1 MAFFDLFKT
10 RRKNND
16 MQYDQDEAPDFAVMP
31 DEEKEKYIECQYEIM
46 RECNQFISEARKEYK
61 IVGSY
66 FSDIQ
71 LIEMQPSEQRE
82 RIRQVAKS
90 IAEVSVDRRI
100 YKNEENKVSPSRY
113 RQMARDEAAIVEGLK
128 KLQNDEA
135 YLQLVKRDMN
145 LLAGEKE
152 SLRITAGE
160 LVDRQ
165 EMLRKVSV
173 SSVIAFGLLFL
184 VMIIYGLMTKS
195 DPGMGFLVILL
206 LAAVFLAIEVVI
218 YTRTIY
224 EVRLTQKKLN
234 KAIVFSNRVKI
245 KYINARNLVDYQY
258 EKYDVKNAYELAE
271 QYQLYL
277 EAKKQKENYRHATV
291 QLSKLEEELL
301 ELLSNP
307 PLYDANI
314 WIEQARALYDAN
326 EMVEIRHEYSTRR
339 QKLRKQI
346 EESQKKAGMA
356 ADTINE
362 LAQNYPSY
370 RGMILA
376 VKERYAEK

>member
-16 MQYDQDEAPDFAVMP
+16 VQYEQDEVPDFAVMP
-31 DEEKEKYIECQYEIM
+31 DEEKEKYIECQYEII

-61 IVGSY
+61 IAGCY

-71 LIEMQPSEQRE
+71 LIEMQPEEQRE
-82 RIRQVAKS
+82 KIRQVAKS

-100 YKNEENKVSPSRY
+100 YKNEENKVSPARY
-113 RQMARDEAAIVEGLK
+113 RQMARDEDAIVEGMK

-135 YLQLVKRDMN
+135 YLQVVKRDMN

-152 SLRITAGE
+152 SLRIAAGE
-160 LVDRQ
+160 FVERQ
-165 EMLRKVSV
+165 EILRKVSV
-173 SSVIAFGLLFL
+173 SSVVAFGVLFL
-184 VMIIYGLMTKS
+184 VMIIQGFITKS
-195 DPGMGFLVILL
+195 DSGIGFLVILL
-206 LAAVFLAIEVVI
+206 LAAVVLAIEVVI
-218 YTRTIY
+218 YARTIY
-224 EVRLTQKKLN
+224 GVRLTQKKLN
-234 KAIVFSNRVKI
+234 RAIAFSNRVKI
-245 KYINARNLVDYQY
+245 KYVNARNLVDYQY

-277 EAKKQKENYRHATV
+277 DAKKQKENYRHATV
-291 QLSKLEEELL
+291 RLSELEEELL
-301 ELLSNP
+301 RLLSNP

-346 EESQKKAGMA
+346 EESQKKAGVA

-362 LAQNYPSY
+362 LAQDYPSY

-376 VKERYAEK
+376 VKEKYAEK